1 MKEMKLLGETIQ
13 LNDGYIEVDKLK
25 FLPDNPRVYASTHGV
40 PNFNDLTDEQKQDV
54 ILKKLLQEPS
64 VKNLKPEIRRH
75 GGLIEPI
82 LVRHDRMEVI
92 EGNSRLA
99 VYRELKKAEPGGEWE
114 SIPCDIVS
122 SLTDRQQ
129 AAFLNQVHVKG
140 KTKWSA
146 YEKANFA
153 YVRRKDGWAF
163 GDIATLFGET
173 EMTIRTRVKEV
184 ELMKDNDDNERSH
197 FSYYRVLV
205 RKKEISEAMN
215 GRDNLREFL
224 LRKIKAVG
232 SDDED
237 NDFTAQELRKKLPEV
252 LKKPKVLDK
261 YVKDEIGL
269 DEAYQRARISRV
281 EEKVRQARDLLD
293 DVTKLEVLVLE
304 KPRFNAFKQAVR
316 KLSRAVKRIDEITKR
331 IEAIEQE

>member
-1 MKEMKLLGETIQ
+1 MKEMRLLGQTIS
-13 LNDGYIEVDKLK
+13 LNDDYLDVDKLK
-25 FLPDNPRVYASTHGV
+25 FLQDNPRVYASTHGV
-40 PNFNDLTDEQKQDV
+40 PNFNDLTEEQQQDV

-82 LVRHDRMEVI
+82 LVRLDTMEVI

-99 VYRELKKAEPGGEWE
+99 VYRELKKAEPRGDWE

-122 SLTDRQQ
+122 SLTERQQ
-129 AAFLNQVHVKG
+129 AAFLNQIHVKG

-153 YVRRKDGWAF
+153 YVRRKKGCTF

-173 EMTIRTRVKEV
+173 EMTIRTRVKEI
-184 ELMKDNDDNERSH
+184 ELMNGNDDNDQSH
-197 FSYYRVLV
+197 FSYYSVLV
-205 RKKEISEAMN
+205 RKKDISQAMDERN
-215 GRDNLREFL
+215 DLREFL
-224 LRKIKAVG
+224 LKKIRILG

-237 NDFTAQELRKKLPEV
+237 NDFTAQELRKKLPDV

-281 EEKVRQARDLLD
+281 EEKVRQAKDLLD
-293 DVTKLEVLVLE
+293 DVTWTEVLSLE
-304 KPRFNAFKQAVR
+304 KPRFNAFKQDVR
-316 KLSRAVKRIDEITKR
+316 KLSRVVKRIDDINKR
-331 IEAIEQE
+331 IDAIEQE